1 MISVKKIKQH
11 IRPLKQISTHFLQKI
26 DHLEIKIYNPNSKFN
41 QSVFRKHKYEC
52 KIYYQGKIIYIE
64 ENSFEN
70 MIKRI
75 NLLV

>member
-1 MISVKKIKQH
+1 MISLKKIKQH
-11 IRPLKQISTHFLQKI
+11 IQPLKKIATHFLKKI
-26 DHLEIKIYNPNSKFN
+26 DNLEIKIYNPKSRFN

-64 ENSFEN
+64 DNSFEN

-75 NLLV
+75 HLLV

>member
-11 IRPLKQISTHFLQKI
+11 IQPLKKISTHFLQKI
-26 DHLEIKIYNPNSKFN
+26 HHLEIKIYNPNSQFN
-41 QSVFRKHKYEC
+41 QTVFRKHKYEC

-70 MIKRI
+70 IIKQI